1 MRVLLCVAMLL
12 PGLTGAGAVLADTI
26 LATSQVTGV
35 TIYPQGAMITREVT
49 FIAPAGRH
57 EVLVSDM
64 PGSAEPQL
72 LRVTSGDTELGPF
85 TLREGRLPP
94 RVDPRSPQMV
104 AAEDAVKVARVA
116 LHLAQGRVA
125 GIRAEVEAQ
134 QAQISFL
141 TGVKM
146 DGTGSTAEGLSA
158 VAQMIGTEVLT
169 ARQAALA
176 AEAGL
181 PGAEDGVVQAQK
193 DLDQAQAALEAV
205 SQADDDYVALAV
217 TLTSKGGKG
226 HLVVTHSVYDA
237 GWAPIYDMALDRK
250 GGVVTVQRGVL
261 VSQYSGEDW
270 TGVALT
276 LSTARPSEQSEPTQ
290 LWPYLRRIGEPEPEM
305 SKMSDAGAMAEP
317 EPVVAAEA
325 VMTAAMSYQG
335 DTVIYDYPTPVDLA
349 SGVENLRLALDELN
363 FDARVVAQ
371 AVPRFDATAFVVATV
386 VNSGDEILLPG
397 EAYLYRDGALTGMV
411 QIDSI
416 APGAEFDLGFGAI
429 DGIRLTRDEP
439 LRAEGDRGFISTLTQ
454 IEEQAVLEVENL
466 TGEAWPVRVLDQ
478 VPYSEQE
485 ELEITYSADPAAT
498 EADVDGRRGV
508 LAWDFDLAPGETRQ
522 IKLNSLISW
531 PEGMVLQ

>member
-1 MRVLLCVAMLL
+1 MRALVFLALLM
-12 PGLTGAGAVLADTI
+12 PGAAWADTI
-26 LATSQVTGV
+26 VASSRVTGV
-35 TIYPQGAMITREVT
+35 TIYPQGALVTREVT
-49 FIAPAGRH
+49 FTAPTGRH

-94 RVDPRSPQMV
+94 RKAPKSPQMV
-104 AAEDAVKVARVA
+104 AAEDAVKAARGGLQGADAKVAA
-116 LHLAQGRVA
+116 
-125 GIRAEVEAQ
+125 IRAEVEAQ
-134 QAQISFL
+134 QAQIVFL

-146 DGTGSTAEGLSA
+146 DGSGATAEQLSS
-158 VAQMIGTEVLT
+158 VAQMIGAEVLA

-181 PGAEDGVVQAQK
+181 PAAEDGVVAAQD
-193 DLDQAQAALEAV
+193 DLDRAQAALEAV

-217 TLTSKGGKG
+217 TVTSTGGEG

-237 GWAPIYDMALDRK
+237 TWAPIYDMALDRK

-276 LSTARPSEQSEPTQ
+276 LSTARPSEQSEPTE
-290 LWPYLRRIGEPEPEM
+290 LWPDQRRIGEPEPEM
-305 SKMSDAGAMAEP
+305 SKMSDAEAME
-317 EPVVAAEA
+317 EPVVATAA
-325 VMTAAMSYQG
+325 PMTAAMSYQG

-349 SGVENLRLALDELN
+349 SGVENLRLALDEVR

-371 AVPRFDATAFVVATV
+371 AVPRYDATAFVVATV
-386 VNSGDEILLPG
+386 VNSGAEILLPG
-397 EAYLYRDGALTGMV
+397 EAFLYRDGALTGMV
-411 QIDSI
+411 LIDAL
-416 APGAEFDLGFGAI
+416 APGDAVELGFGAV

-439 LRAEGDRGFISTLTQ
+439 VRAEGERGVFVGSTQ

-466 TGEAWPVRVLDQ
+466 TGEAWPVRVLDL

-485 ELEITYSADPAAT
+485 DLEITWSADPAAT
-498 EADVDGRRGV
+498 VVDVGGRRGV
-508 LAWDFDLAPGETRQ
+508 LAWDFDLAAGAVKE